1 VERGPNCD
9 CTFNSERLCDDCQDL
24 LFLNI
29 QEGVYSFPES
39 EWADI
44 SDSAKDLVSNLLV
57 RDPRSRL
64 ATDQI
69 LEHPWIVDV
78 ESQMMPVL
86 CRSQTMPVMCH
97 RNDSGPSSSPLQF
110 DMSPVNSLPSNYYGS
125 NSDLED
131 SSPVQSSFNKK
142 ISSNCRS
149 VTTTLSETIFHLD
162 LSDEGVGSWKDTE
175 EHKKATWAGLR
186 YPIESGLAKRRAL
199 KLQRLST
206 GSNDSGNISSSSP
219 PSRPQLLQ
227 TDK

>member
-1 VERGPNCD
+1 MLICSI
-9 CTFNSERLCDDCQDL
+9 FISEYGSLFYNADL
-24 LFLNI
+24 HARVFYLNI
-29 QEGVYSFPES
+29 KIIYLSFTE
-39 EWADI
+39 
-44 SDSAKDLVSNLLV
+44 
-57 RDPRSRL
+57 
-64 ATDQI
+64 
-69 LEHPWIVDV
+69 
-78 ESQMMPVL
+78 
-86 CRSQTMPVMCH
+86 
-97 RNDSGPSSSPLQF
+97 NDSGPSSSPLQF

-131 SSPVQSSFNKK
+131 SSPMQSSFNKK

-175 EHKKATWAGLR
+175 EHKKATWAGLG
-186 YPIESGLAKRRAL
+186 YPIECGLAKRRAL